1 MLRAFQRVHAIQADA
16 LSSEVDRIASMTVA
30 RPMMDRQS
38 NPESDRCN
46 QHTGKLHSAGSGDRG
61 CRMPFFG
68 EPTFRWIGHTIINSA
83 GNCFI
88 RLYGFGCGES
98 QRS

>member
-1 MLRAFQRVHAIQADA
+1 
-16 LSSEVDRIASMTVA
+16 
-30 RPMMDRQS
+30 
-38 NPESDRCN
+38 
-46 QHTGKLHSAGSGDRG
+46 
-61 CRMPFFG
+61 MPFFG